1 FISIC
6 RLDNALADM
15 IVKMIVDIFPSE
27 SAKTYYIAPIA
38 KKDSFNNKSIP
49 ARGKLMSTWRNRQCQ
64 YKKLQLKVRL
74 EETASDDSTEP
85 ETIEDNIK
93 DALEWLETNQAPWN
107 LVLEHWKKTSAHRT
121 KALKQSTDENLVD
134 IFETWKLYKHP
145 SGHELIDVDFQC
157 LNLSKVNLD
166 KDVWFKFFYT
176 LRQHASYSS
185 KDETAKKLI
194 ETMKSKDVSDDSMV
208 AMSLSLLPHLYPPRQ
223 MKRIKNK
230 NFKPSIGL
238 AKDSLLKFAN
248 IPGDMVRLRQETKSR
263 AADLKL
269 PIQPFL
275 IIVGSIE
282 DIQDV
287 YVCVDNELYKVQGVL
302 QGLDICFKT
311 FHVFDLQYP
320 LASQHLWILIQKG
333 LYNNLTQETNAVPQH
348 LNIPNELLKDKHLLE
363 ALYSNEELTI
373 DNFQSKVFNFA
384 LCLVTQ
390 LYAYGSLNRKIIHKI
405 IIDMCTTYINNCL
418 DFLKCK
424 FSNNIE
430 LNNMLDVMKNGF
442 NTFRTEYL
450 TFTFLKQINCFFPPQ
465 KIIIKSFLKYSKLK
479 GDFWKMTIANQ
490 ADKIIFPL
498 VLYFDDIEINNPLG
512 THRIINKI
520 GAVYCSIP
528 ILPTEYVSKLENIFL
543 YQLHNS
549 QDHRVNTVLGFSK
562 SFNSSHC
569 CRICTIPKNEL
580 KKQNKEIPEML
591 RTKENYFTHYSEKT
605 FGIKEN
611 CVFHVIPNYHITQ
624 NFSVDP
630 MHDLLEGICRYD
642 LAKILNNLIN
652 KEKFFTLD
660 TLNERINCFNHAFD
674 SNVPPPLQSESIKK
688 ELIILSASEMHYL
701 VKNLGLFVGD
711 LIKSNNR
718 YWQLYL
724 IIMSSMRYEA
734 KHKQIKE
741 TSKIISGRKN
751 PSYSLAVKHQL
762 QFCHRIVHN
771 IGFSDYLS
779 CSTPF
784 VKIRFTS
791 QFESFKKYLPSHNF
805 FDYNCYSWIRMNG
818 TRYEVSNIINYNK
831 NYFDVSLGK
840 IKFIIISSEKEI
852 FFLYCKVQIVEHCF
866 HLNAFEITETE
877 EWGLVSHKS
886 LLDYRVQNVHTMS
899 DLKHYVSS
907 NFIYDKQMIEDK

>member
-1 FISIC
+1 MADEEVRKLLHDLQLANLMENFEKNKITMDVLKLMSEALINDLIPIIGERAIFLNYWRKYFGEGESDKNNDHHVNNKRKRDDDSMTSNSPTNPVKRAPDNQNSPDNSSCVNILFSKISHSNINTKQLVKPLKDLLMESMMGNEILASFRKNNFIYDIHRNKMCHIIVTDLENRSI

-333 LYNNLTQETNAVPQH
+333 LYNINLPSDVHIT
-348 LNIPNELLKDKHLLE
+348 
-363 ALYSNEELTI
+363 S
-373 DNFQSKVFNFA
+373 
-384 LCLVTQ
+384 
-390 LYAYGSLNRKIIHKI
+390 
-405 IIDMCTTYINNCL
+405 
-418 DFLKCK
+418 
-424 FSNNIE
+424 IE
-430 LNNMLDVMKNGF
+430 YV
-442 NTFRTEYL
+442 
-450 TFTFLKQINCFFPPQ
+450 LKQFTQRNTAEEQ
-465 KIIIKSFLKYSKLK
+465 TS
-479 GDFWKMTIANQ
+479 DW
-490 ADKIIFPL
+490 
-498 VLYFDDIEINNPLG
+498 
-512 THRIINKI
+512 NK
-520 GAVYCSIP
+520 
-528 ILPTEYVSKLENIFL
+528 
-543 YQLHNS
+543 
-549 QDHRVNTVLGFSK
+549 
-562 SFNSSHC
+562 
-569 CRICTIPKNEL
+569 
-580 KKQNKEIPEML
+580 
-591 RTKENYFTHYSEKT
+591 
-605 FGIKEN
+605 
-611 CVFHVIPNYHITQ
+611 
-624 NFSVDP
+624 
-630 MHDLLEGICRYD
+630 
-642 LAKILNNLIN
+642 
-652 KEKFFTLD
+652 
-660 TLNERINCFNHAFD
+660 
-674 SNVPPPLQSESIKK
+674 
-688 ELIILSASEMHYL
+688 
-701 VKNLGLFVGD
+701 
-711 LIKSNNR
+711 
-718 YWQLYL
+718 
-724 IIMSSMRYEA
+724 
-734 KHKQIKE
+734 
-741 TSKIISGRKN
+741 
-751 PSYSLAVKHQL
+751 
-762 QFCHRIVHN
+762 
-771 IGFSDYLS
+771 
-779 CSTPF
+779 
-784 VKIRFTS
+784 
-791 QFESFKKYLPSHNF
+791 
-805 FDYNCYSWIRMNG
+805 
-818 TRYEVSNIINYNK
+818 
-831 NYFDVSLGK
+831 
-840 IKFIIISSEKEI
+840 
-852 FFLYCKVQIVEHCF
+852 
-866 HLNAFEITETE
+866 
-877 EWGLVSHKS
+877 
-886 LLDYRVQNVHTMS
+886 
-899 DLKHYVSS
+899 
-907 NFIYDKQMIEDK
+907 